1 MRPRIRS
8 NRTLYCGVW
17 FQSAYEARRYGQLQL
32 LERAGEIKDLKLQV
46 PFILQ
51 PAFVAGDGTQHRKIS
66 YVADFVYTECRSGD
80 EVVDD
85 AKGFRTEMFK
95 LKKKL
100 FLFKYPN
107 YRFIES

>member
-1 MRPRIRS
+1 M
-8 NRTLYCGVW
+8 
-17 FQSAYEARRYGQLQL
+17 
-32 LERAGEIKDLKLQV
+32 KLQV
-46 PFILQ
+46 PFELQ
-51 PAFVAGDGTQHRKIS
+51 PAFVASDGTQHRKIT
-66 YVADFVYTECRSGD
+66 YVADFVYVETRTGD
-80 EVVDD
+80 EIVDD